1 MPVDEIE
8 INTLVGEFVNVMH
21 RYGHGSG
28 KLTNPHKDYYS
39 VVIGKSPGL
48 LHDDIII
55 HFSQD
60 DIISILRNLDVIV
73 IILQETK

>member
-1 MPVDEIE
+1 MPVDE

-21 RYGHGSG
+21 KHGHGSG
-28 KLTNPHKDYYS
+28 KLINPRNDYYY

-48 LHDDIII
+48 LHDEITI

-60 DIISILRNLDVIV
+60 DVSTILSYSDIIV
-73 IILQETK
+73 IMLREE